1 MILFIQY
8 LYLNLSGLQANNF
21 VYVAYNIYIYLNVSS
36 VKKENCIPSL
46 RIQSFNTNIELVN

>member
-21 VYVAYNIYIYLNVSS
+21 VHVAYNIYIYLNVSS
-36 VKKENCIPSL
+36 VKKELYPFIKDTV
-46 RIQSFNTNIELVN
+46 F